1 MPNEG
6 QMRPSKSSSQSSGS
20 TSSKFWQ
27 WWWKGSAQ
35 RAPLAAKM
43 SAHVE
48 GILDHAADIQRAAEL
63 DAQRIR
69 HDALD
74 SATRMLARVEAVE
87 IELEQALETVAAGKK
102 MLQESLDEERSR
114 VQQTPATVTPLVV
127 AS

>member
-1 MPNEG
+1 
-6 QMRPSKSSSQSSGS
+6 MRPSKSSDPQASG
-20 TSSKFWQ
+20 SKFWQ
-27 WWWKGSAQ
+27 WWWKGSEP

-43 SAHVE
+43 SVHVE

-74 SATRMLARVEAVE
+74 SAARMLARVEAVE
-87 IELEQALETVAAGKK
+87 IELQQALETVTAGKQA
-102 MLQESLDEERSR
+102 LIEGLNQERARLE
-114 VQQTPATVTPLVV
+114 QTPATVTPLVV

>member
-1 MPNEG
+1 
-6 QMRPSKSSSQSSGS
+6 MRPSKGS
-20 TSSKFWQ
+20 FRQ
-27 WWWKGSAQ
+27 WWWKGSEQ
-35 RAPLAAKM
+35 RAPLAAQM

-87 IELEQALETVAAGKK
+87 LELQDALETVTAGKQA
-102 MLQESLDEERSR
+102 LIEGLNQERAR
-114 VQQTPATVTPLVV
+114 MQQAPATVTPLSV